1 MRLKSYK
8 VFMNFELPTHIR
20 PAMEGRILEK
30 YPLNALIK
38 AAEDVSSRYRRED
51 GRSNFQIKNEVE
63 ALSYLASR
71 VPATYAAN
79 ARVMAEIRKH
89 CSDFSPKSILD
100 IGAGPATASLAAG
113 QYFETIETS
122 RLIEPN
128 VYLSKAGQEFFA
140 PYLQGAEWQTK
151 NIESVSFDKS
161 FDIVIASYVLNE
173 VAKNKIHGLIEKC
186 WDACSGMM
194 VIIEPGTPQGA
205 SIIQQVREFAV
216 NREINILAPCPH
228 AGECPLQ
235 FSYQQHPHPNPPPSR
250 GRELKPSPLAGEGL
264 DGGRWCHFAVR
275 TSRSKLHKT
284 LKCGDAGFE
293 DEKFSYIVLS
303 RQPSTPP
310 SYRLIG
316 YPSGTKLRELQVCSP
331 KGAETL
337 QVSKSHPLHK
347 QSKKLEWGDGFDIS

>member
-8 VFMNFELPTHIR
+8 VFMNFELPPHIR

-30 YPLNALIK
+30 HPLNALIK
-38 AAEDVSSRYRRED
+38 AAEDVSSRYRRAE
-51 GRSNFQIKNEVE
+51 GQGNFQIKSEVE

-89 CSDFSPKSILD
+89 CAEFSPKSILD
-100 IGAGPATASLAAG
+100 IGAGPATACVAAC

-122 RLIEPN
+122 MLLEPN
-128 VYLSKAGQEFFA
+128 VYLSKVGQEFFA
-140 PYLQGAEWQTK
+140 PYLRGAEWQAK
-151 NIESVSFDKS
+151 NIETVSFDKA

-173 VAKNKIHGLIEKC
+173 VAPNKIDGLIEKC
-186 WDACSGMM
+186 WVACSGMM

-205 SIIQQVREFAV
+205 SIIQQVRKFAIA
-216 NREINILAPCPH
+216 NGIHILAPCPH
-228 AGECPLQ
+228 SGECPLKDT
-235 FSYQQHPHPNPPPSR
+235 SS
-250 GRELKPSPLAGEGL
+250 
-264 DGGRWCHFAVR
+264 RWCHFAVR

-284 LKCGDAGFE
+284 LKGGDAGFE

-303 RQPSTPP
+303 RHPSTPP
-310 SYRLIG
+310 NYRLIG

-347 QSKKLEWGDGFDIS
+347 QSKKLEWGDGFDI

>member
-38 AAEDVSSRYRRED
+38 AAEEVSSRYRRED
-51 GRSNFQIKNEVE
+51 GRSNFQIKSEVE

-100 IGAGPATASLAAG
+100 IGAGPATACVAAG

-140 PYLQGAEWQTK
+140 PYLRGAEWQAK
-151 NIESVSFDKS
+151 NIETASFDKS

-173 VAKNKIHGLIEKC
+173 VAKNKLDGLIKKC

-216 NREINILAPCPH
+216 DRKINILAPCPH
-228 AGECPLQ
+228 AGECPLKDT
-235 FSYQQHPHPNPPPSR
+235 SS
-250 GRELKPSPLAGEGL
+250 
-264 DGGRWCHFAVR
+264 RWCHFAVR

-284 LKCGDAGFE
+284 LKGGDAGFE

-303 RQPSTPP
+303 RHPSTPP
-310 SYRLIG
+310 SHRLIG

-347 QSKKLEWGDGFDIS
+347 LSKKLEWGDGFDIS

>member
-1 MRLKSYK
+1 MSLKPYK
-8 VFMNFELPTHIR
+8 VFMNFELPPHIR
-20 PAMEGRILEK
+20 PAIEGRILEK
-30 YPLNALIK
+30 HSLSALTK
-38 AAEDVSSRYRRED
+38 AAEEVSSRYRRE
-51 GRSNFQIKNEVE
+51 GGQGNFQIKSEVE

-89 CSDFSPKSILD
+89 AADFSPKSILD
-100 IGAGPATASLAAG
+100 IGAGPATACVAAG
-113 QYFETIETS
+113 QYFETIQES

-128 VYLSKAGQEFFA
+128 IFLSQAGQDFFA
-140 PYLQGAEWQTK
+140 SFLRGAEWQNK
-151 NIESVSFDKS
+151 NIESVSFDKV

-173 VAKNKIHGLIEKC
+173 VAPNKIDGLIEKS
-186 WDACSGMM
+186 WAACSGMM

-205 SIIQQVREFAV
+205 SIVQRVREFAMS
-216 NREINILAPCPH
+216 NNIHILAPCPH
-228 AGECPLQ
+228 SGECPL
-235 FSYQQHPHPNPPPSR
+235 
-250 GRELKPSPLAGEGL
+250 KDTSP
-264 DGGRWCHFAVR
+264 RWCHFAVR

-284 LKCGDAGFE
+284 LKGGDAGFE

-303 RQPSTPP
+303 RTPSIAPN
-310 SYRLIG
+310 YRLIG

-347 QSKKLEWGDGFDIS
+347 LSKKLDWGDGFDI